1 MNQKLTKNIARRD
14 LLKLTG
20 IGAAALVLEKA
31 AERTASAASAISGNR
46 YAMVIDLR
54 RCYGC
59 HACSVSCKAE
69 YDVPLGSFKSWVKVV
84 EKGKYP
90 YVSRHFLPR
99 LCNQC
104 SDPPCVTV
112 CPTHASHIRGDGIVA
127 IDENKC
133 IGCKSCMA
141 MCPYDSRYSHPVK
154 KIAQKCDFCKHRVS
168 KGIEPSCVNT
178 CPARARI
185 FGDLNNPNS
194 EISKLLS
201 TTAAHSLK
209 PELGTEPKV
218 FYIGGDNQVMR
229 SLGGGEKHE

>member
-1 MNQKLTKNIARRD
+1 MDQQTNKSFARRD

-20 IGAAALVLEKA
+20 IGAAALAFEKTVEKT
-31 AERTASAASAISGNR
+31 AEAASIITGKS

-69 YDVPLGSFKSWVKVV
+69 YDVPLGKFKSWVKEI

-90 YVSRHFLPR
+90 HVSKHFLPR

-104 SDPPCVTV
+104 SDPPCVRV
-112 CPTHASHIRGDGIVA
+112 CPTHASHIRKNGIVA

-133 IGCKSCMA
+133 IGCRSCMA
-141 MCPYDSRYSHPVK
+141 MCPYDSRYSHPIK
-154 KIAQKCDFCKHRVS
+154 KIAQKCDFCKHRVE

-185 FGDLNNPNS
+185 FGDLNDPKS
-194 EISKLLS
+194 YITKLLS
-201 TTAAHSLK
+201 TTPVHSLK

-218 FYIGGDNQVMR
+218 YYIAADNQVMR
-229 SLGGGEKHE
+229 SLGGGEQHE